1 MQQKNPW
8 RVMTVVLF
16 LTAILS
22 GCASKPS
29 FKNQAIDPPLAAP
42 EISLTDQNGNAFQV
56 SAQRGKVL
64 LLFFGFSHCQNECPT
79 TMANIKAALAIVGD
93 PAKDVTVAMV
103 STDSANDTA
112 QSMKDFMGEF
122 NPAFLGI
129 LGTPDQLAKTWK
141 DYGVTV
147 LDGGETHSSFTY
159 VIDRKGNQRLTFSP
173 DSTPDDIAH
182 DVKILLAEK

>member
-1 MQQKNPW
+1 MQQKNLW

-16 LTAILS
+16 LAAILS

-42 EISLTDQNGNAFQV
+42 EIPLTDQNGNAFQV

-64 LLFFGFSHCQNECPT
+64 LLFFGFSHCTSECPL
-79 TMANIKAALAIVGD
+79 TMANIKAALAIIGD

-103 STDSANDTA
+103 STDPANDTS
-112 QSMKDFMGEF
+112 QSMRDFVGKF
-122 NPAFLGI
+122 DPSFLGI
-129 LGTPDQLAKTWK
+129 LGTPDQLSKVWK

-159 VIDRKGNQRLTFSP
+159 VIDRKGSQRLTFTP
-173 DSTPDDIAH
+173 DATPDDIAH
-182 DVKILLAEK
+182 DVKILLDEK